1 MGGLRGRRQCVRYGS
16 TALLPECSPAIQ
28 SVSLDA
34 RDGTS
39 SAWNGSIPPG

>member
-16 TALLPECSPAIQ
+16 TALLPARSPAIQ

-34 RDGTS
+34 HDGTS
-39 SAWNGSIPPG
+39 RAWNESIPPG

>member
-1 MGGLRGRRQCVRYGS
+1 
-16 TALLPECSPAIQ
+16 LPERWPATQ

-39 SAWNGSIPPG
+39 RAWNVSIPPG